1 MFKDYGIEFLPMNHT
16 VENLTKPK
24 FSEYFDIVV
33 CGFGHVGFLTK
44 EKKLTT
50 VIKKGGTLF
59 TESPRFL
66 VPKKK

>member
-1 MFKDYGIEFLPMNHT
+1 M
-16 VENLTKPK
+16 ENLTKPK

-44 EKKLTT
+44 EKKLAT
-50 VIKKGGTLF
+50 VVKKGGTLF